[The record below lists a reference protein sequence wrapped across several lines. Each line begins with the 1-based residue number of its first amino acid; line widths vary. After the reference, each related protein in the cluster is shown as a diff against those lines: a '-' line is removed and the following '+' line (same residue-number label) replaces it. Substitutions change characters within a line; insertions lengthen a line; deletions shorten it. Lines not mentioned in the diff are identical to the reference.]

1 LRFEIGVVISLC
13 AARQRLPPGD
23 TVVAERAVSRN
34 TDPSPTAANDL
45 VSVRTLGAP
54 TRREIEALAEIFD
67 QYRAHYGEDSDN
79 SRSAC
84 WLDENLSTSR
94 LRVFVAEDNGRFIGF
109 AITIEVPASLQL
121 AHFWHIRDLFVLPT
135 HRRLGVGRALLVSV
149 RAAAIAS
156 GALRL
161 VLQTEDD
168 NDPALRLYADSDYTL
183 IKGYRSLMLPL
194 GPEPR

>member
-1 LRFEIGVVISLC
+1 M
-13 AARQRLPPGD
+13 PGD
-23 TVVAERAVSRN
+23 TLVAERAVSRN
-34 TDPSPTAANDL
+34 THHSSTAADGL

-67 QYRAHYGEDSDN
+67 QYRAHYGEDSDTA
-79 SRSAC
+79 RSAG

-94 LRVFVAEDNGRFIGF
+94 LRVFVAEANGRFVGF
-109 AITIEVPASLQL
+109 ATTMEVPASLRL
-121 AHFWHIRDLFVLPT
+121 AHFWQIRDLFVLPT
-135 HRRLGVGRALLVSV
+135 HRRLGVGRALLASV

-183 IKGYRSLMLPL
+183 IKGYCSLMLPI